1 MISSTILCRS
11 PPVYVMQGETCEFL
25 LLLPSLLSSR
35 LSLPPSLPPSLLT
48 STPHHRLYN
57 GSVLEAA
64 QLGLGSPE
72 AAELGKEGRE
82 GGREGKREGRA
93 D

>member
-11 PPVYVMQGETCEFL
+11 PPGYVMQGETCEFL
-25 LLLPSLLSSR
+25 LLL
-35 LSLPPSLPPSLLT
+35 PSLPPSLLT

-72 AAELGKEGRE
+72 AAARVKEGRE